1 MVTTLGIL
9 AASGAAF
16 KSSLASSQTMTGN
29 LSSFTTGALSLG
41 IPNAKRVIVVAVST
55 GSSTASPITNVQL
68 DGVNMTLA
76 AKASGSGA
84 NRLVGV
90 FYMSKPTGE
99 SAVFRV
105 ALPGNAQSCMVNV
118 YAVYTNTVAP
128 LSADSGTTTAT
139 VASCTGLTAAAK
151 GFAVAVSHHNN
162 TNLTTWG
169 GTLGLPLVAD
179 FNGTLGGD
187 SASIASCV
195 TPSAVTGTVTASWA
209 GANNGSAAIGIWG
222 P

>member
-1 MVTTLGIL
+1 MSIPLGIL
-9 AASGAAF
+9 AAAGEAL
-16 KSSLASSQTMTGN
+16 KSDLVSSQTMSGN

-41 IPNAKRVIVVAVST
+41 KANAKRVIVVAVST
-55 GSSTASPITNVQL
+55 GSTTASPISNVQL

-76 AKASGSGA
+76 AKASGSGS

-90 FYMSKPTGE
+90 FYMSKPTGA

-105 ALPGNAQSCMVNV
+105 VLPNNAQGCMVNV

-128 LSADSGTTTAT
+128 LSADSGSTTAT
-139 VASCTGLTAAAK
+139 VATCSGLTAAAK

-169 GTLGLPLVAD
+169 GTLGIPLVAD

-187 SASIASCV
+187 NASIASCV
-195 TPSAVTGTVTASWA
+195 TPSAATGTVTASWA
-209 GANNGSAAIGIWG
+209 GANNGSASIGIWG